1 MSMFSDDEVEETNTA
16 NGHLG
21 SDNFENIGDGMHSS
35 SLVKE
40 SHMEMTEVEPANGN
54 QVLSDKGNDFLEIS
68 IEDEQA
74 FDALMQEDFDFDTC
88 SSQETTSHTKNSF
101 VAFEPSNVTP
111 CTSHTGNPT
120 NNDEA
125 SLTLCNPPVESYDI
139 DDEFDEI
146 SVDDLNRI
154 DREVDLYIERSPDS
168 SSSDEL
174 RHLPPVR
181 WDKSTNPVVKPSQI
195 HVSKANWVPV
205 ARSSHSGTD
214 LNPVVC
220 RKSYSIVK
228 KVDLSEV
235 KGEHS
240 GESIRQVLPV
250 ASCQG
255 VPTLQPAV
263 SAAAV
268 SFGPSVSNSTATTS
282 HLAVKQCPMCYF
294 EFPARYVVKLIAY
307 SQD

>member
-16 NGHLG
+16 NGHFG

-35 SLVKE
+35 SLVKD
-40 SHMEMTEVEPANGN
+40 SHMEMETEVEPANGN

-68 IEDEQA
+68 IEDEQV

-101 VAFEPSNVTP
+101 VALEPSNVTP
-111 CTSHTGNPT
+111 CTSHTGEDDNPT

-125 SLTLCNPPVESYDI
+125 SLTSCNPPVESYDI

-181 WDKSTNPVVKPSQI
+181 WDKSTNPVVKSSQI

-205 ARSSHSGTD
+205 E
-214 LNPVVC
+214 
-220 RKSYSIVK
+220 
-228 KVDLSEV
+228 KVDLAEV

-240 GESIRQVLPV
+240 GDSIRQVLPV
-250 ASCQG
+250 TACQG

-268 SFGPSVSNSTATTS
+268 SFGPSVSNTTATTS

-307 SQD
+307 SQGYTILIALRASCTCM